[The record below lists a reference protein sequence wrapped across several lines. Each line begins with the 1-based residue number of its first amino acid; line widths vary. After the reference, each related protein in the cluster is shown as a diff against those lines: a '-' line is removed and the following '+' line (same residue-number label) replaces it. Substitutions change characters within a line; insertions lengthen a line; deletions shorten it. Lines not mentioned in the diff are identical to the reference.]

1 MGSVRLPYT
10 IDIRKTTL
18 SMKLLTI
25 VAALVVSLTVFAQA
39 PQALNYQAVAR
50 DNAGAILA
58 NTNLDV
64 RFSVKQTTATGTTV
78 FQETHAASTDALGG
92 FSLEIGRG
100 AASTGSFTAINW
112 GAGPYFLE
120 VELDVNS
127 SGSYTSMG
135 TSEMLSVP
143 YALYAET
150 AGIADSVVNPSSS
163 NDSYLSS
170 MDSSW
175 LTLDTII
182 RNDDNN
188 DFILDEA
195 EVIFDRSLS
204 YRQEIISGTVPYRVY
219 VNGTLVRITDI
230 TVGGINLLNQG
241 LFRIVYRAND
251 LTPGDIVEFV
261 GYHQTPN
268 GLLSHQ
274 FTFTF

>member
-1 MGSVRLPYT
+1 MRILLYLLILLSSLSV
-10 IDIRKTTL
+10 
-18 SMKLLTI
+18 S
-25 VAALVVSLTVFAQA
+25 AQA

-50 DNAGAILA
+50 DNAGVILA

-112 GAGPYFLE
+112 AAGPYFLE

-150 AGIADSVVNPSSS
+150 AGSSSS
-163 NDSYLSS
+163 NCVRIADPSEYTFQSESLDMNGYYSVDYLV
-170 MDSSW
+170 
-175 LTLDTII
+175 DTTIWENMTI
-182 RNDDNN
+182 
-188 DFILDEA
+188 A
-195 EVIFDRSLS
+195 VGSAK
-204 YRQEIISGTVPYRVY
+204 YY
-219 VNGTLVRITDI
+219 VNGNYRGLSGVGMLIEVPFARGSVRS
-230 TVGGINLLNQG
+230 VM
-241 LFRIVYRAND
+241 
-251 LTPGDIVEFV
+251 PGDSVRTI
-261 GYHQTPN
+261 
-268 GLLSHQ
+268 
-274 FTFTF
+274 FTIHTEECLVKFEHNAIAQP